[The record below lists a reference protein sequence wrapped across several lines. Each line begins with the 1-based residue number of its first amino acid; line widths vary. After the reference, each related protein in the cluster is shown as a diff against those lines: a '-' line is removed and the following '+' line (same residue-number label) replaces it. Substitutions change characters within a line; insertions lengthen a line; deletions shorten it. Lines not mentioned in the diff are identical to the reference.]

1 MAPRTFARRV
11 QLREASARRRVLNKV
26 PAVKKRTPMAK
37 QSHAIPAPTRTTA
50 IPSGF
55 GRAPPP
61 RSSDRCAGPITGGSL
76 GGESL
81 SSSARFSSEPAI
93 PFFGS
98 PWSQAPPARGG
109 DDYGRDVVDGTR
121 DWFGPGVQERC
132 GHIEH
137 LRMPPRA
144 PSNSTGRYSHERS
157 RSRRACRRAS
167 SVTTLAGRGGA
178 GRAAGR
184 SRWRCMSAPFGSE
197 AVEKLDRAA
206 TLNSSLR
213 KR

>member
-1 MAPRTFARRV
+1 VAPRTFARRV
-11 QLREASARRRVLNKV
+11 ELREASARRRVLNKV
-26 PAVKKRTPMAK
+26 SSAVKKKTPMAK
-37 QSHAIPAPTRTTA
+37 QSHAIPAPTRT
-50 IPSGF
+50 
-55 GRAPPP
+55 
-61 RSSDRCAGPITGGSL
+61 SDPIWFRTRTSASVVRPVRRTVHGGSL

-81 SSSARFSSEPAI
+81 RSSARFSSEPAI